1 MISARWAG
9 LAVGAGVVVVVGG
22 ATLIGPPDSVVDDH
36 PEVREPVV
44 RSTLVCPYV
53 GGEESGTAE
62 IGVLALPGVEVPE
75 AGDQAAEQPPITV
88 QALALPPN
96 PEDPEATA
104 EPSAEPTAAPEP
116 EPLLS
121 LPDRGVP
128 TISPVETAAG
138 TSFAVTGQG
147 ALAPG
152 LAAEQSLLTQ
162 SVDFR
167 GLSTAECTAPR
178 REHWF
183 VGGSAEVGRRGR
195 LILANPTDV
204 PAVVDVELWDEA
216 GPIDAPG
223 TQDVGVPARSQ
234 RILLLDALA
243 AGSVTTA
250 VHVQS
255 SQGRI
260 SAALELRETQEITP
274 QGITYVPAA
283 VPPALNLYVPGVPG
297 SGQRSLRIVAPG
309 DTDAI
314 VSLQILGP
322 DGAFSPVD
330 QDVLTV
336 TAGTVTDIPL
346 ESGADPAGLRLQS
359 DEPITASVRV
369 VQAPED
375 GLPDVAYTSASAP
388 LSGPTPALLGRAT
401 GGFASTLLLSSVTTT
416 TSRVTVQTLAAD
428 GSVAAE
434 EPLEIPAGA
443 TVPVALVAQGDATSA
458 SVIVVPESPGSVVA
472 ARQISATDDDGVLL
486 DLMPLVSPT
495 VEVDVPE
502 VVGELPDV
510 PEPAEP
516 SS

>member
-9 LAVGAGVVVVVGG
+9 LAVGAGVAVVVGG

-53 GGEESGTAE
+53 DGEDVGIAE
-62 IGVLALPGVEVPE
+62 LGVLALPGVDVPE
-75 AGDQAAEQPPITV
+75 ETGAEQPPITV
-88 QALALPPN
+88 QALALPPD

-104 EPSAEPTAAPEP
+104 EPTEPAEPP

-121 LPDRGVP
+121 LTDRGIP
-128 TISPVETAAG
+128 TVTPVETDAG

-152 LAAEQSLLTQ
+152 LAAEQTLITQ
-162 SVDFR
+162 EVDLR
-167 GLSTAECTAPR
+167 GISTATCTAPR

-183 VGGSAEVGRRGR
+183 VGASGEVGRRGR

-204 PAVVDVELWDEA
+204 PAVVDIELWDEA

-243 AGSVTTA
+243 AGSVSTA
-250 VHVQS
+250 VHVRS
-255 SQGRI
+255 SQGRVT
-260 SAALELRETQEITP
+260 AALELRETSEITP
-274 QGITYVPAA
+274 QGMTYVPAA
-283 VPPALNLYVPGVPG
+283 VAPDRDLFIPGVPG

-309 DTDAI
+309 NTDAI
-314 VSLQILGP
+314 VSLQVLGP
-322 DGAFSPVD
+322 EGAFSPVD

-346 ESGADPAGLRLQS
+346 DSGADPAGIRLQS
-359 DEPITASVRV
+359 DEPVTASVRV

-375 GLPDVAYTSASAP
+375 GLPDVAYTTASAP
-388 LSGPTPALLGRAT
+388 LTGPTPALLSRAT
-401 GGFASTLLLSSVTTT
+401 GGLASTLLLSSAVTTA
-416 TSRVTVQTLAAD
+416 SRVTVQTLAAD
-428 GSVAAE
+428 GTVAAE
-434 EPLEIPAGA
+434 EPLDIPAGA
-443 TVPVALVAQGDATSA
+443 TVPVTLAAQGDAANAT
-458 SVIVVPESPGSVVA
+458 VIVVPESPGSVVA
-472 ARQISATDDDGVLL
+472 ARLISAVDDDGSLF

-495 VEVDVPE
+495 IEVNVPE

-510 PEPAEP
+510 PEPAESP
-516 SS
+516 

>member
-9 LAVGAGVVVVVGG
+9 LAVAAGVAVVVGG
-22 ATLIGPPDSVVDDH
+22 ATLIGAPDSVVDDH

-53 GGEESGTAE
+53 DGEDVGIAE
-62 IGVLALPGVEVPE
+62 LGVLALPGVDVAADET
-75 AGDQAAEQPPITV
+75 GAEQPPITV
-88 QALALPPN
+88 QALALPPD

-104 EPSAEPTAAPEP
+104 EPTEAPVV

-121 LPDRGVP
+121 IAERGIP
-128 TISPVETAAG
+128 TITPVETAAG
-138 TSFAVTGQG
+138 TSYAVVGQG

-152 LAAEQSLLTQ
+152 LAAEQLLITQ
-162 SVDFR
+162 EVDLR
-167 GLSTAECTAPR
+167 GISSAACTAPR

-183 VGGSAEVGRRGR
+183 VGASAEVGRRGR

-204 PAVVDVELWDEA
+204 PAVVDVELWDES

-243 AGSVTTA
+243 AGSVSTG
-250 VHVQS
+250 VHVRS

-260 SAALELRETQEITP
+260 SAALEVRETQEITP
-274 QGITYVPAA
+274 QGMTYIPAA
-283 VPPALNLYVPGVPG
+283 VAPSTDLVIPGVPG

-322 DGAFSPVD
+322 EGAFSPVD

-346 ESGADPAGLRLQS
+346 DSGTDPAGIRLQS

-369 VQAPED
+369 VQATED
-375 GLPDVAYTSASAP
+375 GLPDVAYTTASEP
-388 LSGPTPALLGRAT
+388 LTGPTPSLLSRAAS
-401 GGFASTLLLSSVTTT
+401 GFTSTLLLSSAVTT

-428 GSVAAE
+428 GTVAAE
-434 EPLEIPAGA
+434 EPFEIPAGG
-443 TVPVALVAQGDATSA
+443 TVPVALAAQGDAANAT
-458 SVIVVPESPGSVVA
+458 VVVVPESPGSVVA
-472 ARQISATDDDGVLL
+472 ARLITATDDDGSLL

-510 PEPAEP
+510 PEQAE